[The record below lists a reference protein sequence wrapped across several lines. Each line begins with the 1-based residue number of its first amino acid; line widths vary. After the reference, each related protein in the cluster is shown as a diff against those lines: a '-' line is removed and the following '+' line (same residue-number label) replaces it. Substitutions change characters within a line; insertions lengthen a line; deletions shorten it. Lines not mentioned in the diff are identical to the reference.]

1 MLRVAG
7 ILNESIVDGPGIRA
21 VVFFRAARATAKAAI
36 THLRCRLK
44 AARNIRRRIWRRT
57 L

>member
-21 VVFFRAARATAKAAI
+21 VVFFAARATVKAAI
-36 THLRCRLK
+36 TRLRCRLK
-44 AARNIRRRIWRRT
+44 AARNTRRRIWRRT